1 MKLVIGTQYRE
12 NYGSADE
19 PYWKFKGGSTYVVE
33 NITAAQQARIERD
46 GIPTLKG
53 LIEYSSPM
61 TEEYILDY
69 SIVADDAPV
78 GEPWETPTVCQYAEG
93 AWHASR
99 ETLND
104 EYGYLRSDIGRK
116 LEVYTMLPQGERGD
130 YTVEYYDRQGKIMVL
145 EVLTPA

>member
-33 NITAAQQARIERD
+33 NITPAQRARIERD
-46 GIPTLKG
+46 GIPTLRG
-53 LIEYSSPM
+53 LIEYSDPM

-69 SIVADDAPV
+69 SVVEDSAPV
-78 GEPWETPTVCQYAEG
+78 GEPWETPTVCAYSDG
-93 AWHASR
+93 AWHAST

-104 EYGYLRSDIGRK
+104 EYGYLRQDIGRK
-116 LEVYTMLPQGERGD
+116 LEIYTMLPRGERGD
-130 YTVEYYDRQGKIMVL
+130 YTVEYYDRAGKIMTL
-145 EVLTPA
+145 EALTPA

>member
-12 NYGSADE
+12 NYGSESE

-33 NITAAQQARIERD
+33 NITAGQRERIERE
-46 GIPTLKG
+46 GIPTLKS
-53 LIEYSSPM
+53 LIEYSGPM

-69 SIVADDAPV
+69 SIVEDSAPI
-78 GEPWETPTVCQYAEG
+78 GEPWETPTVCVYSDG
-93 AWHASR
+93 AWHAST

-116 LEVYTMLPQGERGD
+116 LEIYTMLPEGGRGD
-130 YTVEYYDRQGKIMVL
+130 YTVEYYDRAGKIMIL
-145 EVLTPA
+145 DRLTPA